1 MDKTTIYILIIFGI
15 SLGLTM
21 LALIDIILKD
31 FGSSKA
37 KIIWHIIAIIPIIGW
52 LIYLVFG
59 SKKGEKNDQPE
70 PLI

>member
-1 MDKTTIYILIIFGI
+1 MDQTIIYILLVFGI

-37 KIIWHIIAIIPIIGW
+37 KIIWHLIAIIPIIGW
-52 LIYLVFG
+52 LIYLIFG
-59 SKKGEKNDQPE
+59 FKKGKKKKPA
-70 PLI
+70 